1 MAYKVILLED
11 SPTVEKAVRMSLSF
25 PDFELYTYHGI
36 GEFLEKFL
44 EMKPDVVLVGV
55 SLVSRS
61 ESRTLK
67 DWKGLKTSGKTAVIL
82 LRKVFEPVDQEKVAE
97 LDYDAVLRVPFASEG
112 LVSLVSNL
120 MEKNNDPLSLPEEH
134 LLDDFSIQE
143 GINDLDERVRAL
155 VKQET
160 LNMGRELEK
169 RMKLQLL
176 TEMKDWLRKKL
187 DEIKDK
193 SEA

>member
-11 SPTVEKAVRMSLSF
+11 SSAVKKAVRMSLSF

-36 GEFLEKFL
+36 GEFLEKL
-44 EMKPDVVLVGV
+44 HQIKPDAVLVGV

-61 ESRTLK
+61 ESRALE
-67 DWKGLKTSGKTAVIL
+67 DWKSRKISEKTAVIL

-97 LDYDAVLRVPFASEG
+97 LDYDAILRVPFDSGRLA
-112 LVSLVSNL
+112 SLVWNL
-120 MEKNNDPLSLPEEH
+120 IEKKDDPLSLPEEH
-134 LLDDFSIQE
+134 LLDDFSTKE
-143 GINDLDERVRAL
+143 GVDELDERIRAL

-160 LNMGRELEK
+160 LDMGRELEK
-169 RMKLQLL
+169 RMKLQLIA
-176 TEMKDWLRKKL
+176 EMKDWLRKKL

>member
-11 SPTVEKAVRMSLSF
+11 SPTVKKAVRMSLSF

-61 ESRTLK
+61 ESRALK
-67 DWKGLKTSGKTAVIL
+67 DWKSLKISRKTAVIL

-97 LDYDAVLRVPFASEG
+97 LDYDAILRVPFDSG
-112 LVSLVSNL
+112 RLISLVSNL
-120 MEKNNDPLSLPEEH
+120 MEKKDDPLSLPEEH

-143 GINDLDERVRAL
+143 GFNDLDEKIRAL

-160 LNMGRELEK
+160 LDMGRELEK
-169 RMKLQLL
+169 KMKLQLVA
-176 TEMKDWLRKKL
+176 EMKDWLRKKL

>member
-11 SPTVEKAVRMSLSF
+11 SPTVKKAVRMSLSS
-25 PDFELYTYHGI
+25 PDFELYNYHGI
-36 GEFLEKFL
+36 GEFLEKL
-44 EMKPDVVLVGV
+44 HQMKPDVVLVGV

-67 DWKGLKTSGKTAVIL
+67 DWKSQKISRKTAVIL

-97 LDYDAVLRVPFASEG
+97 LDYDAILRVPFDSGG
-112 LVSLVSNL
+112 LVSLVRNL
-120 MEKNNDPLSLPEEH
+120 MEKKEDPLSLPEEH
-134 LLDDFSIQE
+134 LLDDFSTQE
-143 GINDLDERVRAL
+143 RVDDLDERIRAL

-160 LNMGRELEK
+160 LDMGRELEK

-176 TEMKDWLRKKL
+176 AEMKDWLRKKL
-187 DEIKDK
+187 DEIKEE